1 MKNNAENKIPVGKEA
16 CMNAAR
22 RKRWVAPAMAA
33 VALIMAGMLSGCG
46 SDSVSSVVSSEDQYQ
61 QKVYVIGEI
70 KDPSSSATGSI
81 SEVRGPS
88 DAVKQVFVK
97 RKTYDGVSA
106 DAPIFIAADQVLT
119 LDDTVKKGLL
129 DTYRNGYPIILVR
142 GDETQINALLETLGR
157 ERNYRLPENF
167 PYAELFAASR
177 ETGAHFMW
185 SMYLPGVSQSDN
197 ATDTFVDSAKA
208 QLSRAEMFRDWM
220 KENGSR
226 TSKMTAFTGEATK
239 SLSKDGVS
247 ETDLTKLAQLSQSVL
262 IFTDSITGNTYQF
275 IYNMYSCHSFS
286 TMDGKSYDWFY
297 VEQVGTLNAAT
308 GYQGIQGDPASA
320 YGGEIAKYYAGSYA
334 MSNSMMSQGLV
345 KSDQSV
351 VLEAHSPETNNT
363 KTSTKSGFS
372 FDIGG
377 DVGFKAGA
385 GISAEG
391 GSGSADIN
399 GALKTGVS
407 ISNEKSVDTY
417 DCTVQ
422 NRCASSGYTDDAQ
435 WLYTFDRATQYG
447 WYASWCR
454 LNSPVKLS
462 ISTFQPVNKWIWR
475 FSPNVR
481 EGKKSYRNNFA
492 AALIVELITTRSGT
506 ALFWAPIT
514 GPYHDVTSTT
524 FNGSVP
530 LDYPPLIVAPS
541 LNANFSAAGQVQYM
555 DAHVSSDWFA
565 SSNQSWCQTV
575 PTTGKGNNSQI
586 SVTVSP
592 NTTGKERKAT
602 VTFTTSD
609 GKGKDTMTVT
619 QSQY

>member
-1 MKNNAENKIPVGKEA
+1 MK
-16 CMNAAR
+16 AA
-22 RKRWVAPAMAA
+22 KYTRWVPSALAAAAMITAC
-33 VALIMAGMLSGCG
+33 LLSGCG
-46 SDSVSSVVSSEDQYQ
+46 SGGSDAPVALVSQEDQYQ

-81 SEVRGPS
+81 SEVRGPA

-97 RKTYDGVSA
+97 RMAYDGVSA

-119 LDDTVKKGLL
+119 LGDTVKQGLL

-142 GDETQINALLETLGR
+142 GDEAQINTLLEILGR

-167 PYAELFAASR
+167 SYAELFAVSR

-185 SMYLPGVSQSDN
+185 SMYPPGVSQSEN
-197 ATDTFVDSAKA
+197 ATDTYADNANA
-208 QLSRAEMFRDWM
+208 QLGRAELFRDWM
-220 KENGSR
+220 KESGSR
-226 TSKMTAFTGEATK
+226 TSKMASFTEEATK

-247 ETDLTKLAQLSQSVL
+247 ETDLTKLAQLAQSVL

-286 TMDGKSYDWFY
+286 AMDGKSYDWFY

-308 GYQGIQGDPASA
+308 GYQGIQVDPGSA
-320 YGGEIAKYYAGSYA
+320 KFAEIAKYYAGSYA
-334 MSNSMMSQGLV
+334 MSNSMMSQGGN

-363 KTSTKSGFS
+363 KTTTKSGLS
-372 FDIGG
+372 FNIGG

-385 GISAEG
+385 GTAQG
-391 GSGSADIN
+391 GSASADVN
-399 GALKTGVS
+399 GALKTGVT
-407 ISNEKSVDTY
+407 INNEKTVDTY
-417 DCTVQ
+417 DCTVL
-422 NRCASSGYTDDAQ
+422 NRCMSSGYTDDAQ
-435 WLYTFDRATQYG
+435 WLYTMDRATQYG
-447 WYASWCR
+447 WYASYCR

-475 FSPNVR
+475 FSPDVR
-481 EGKKSYRNNFA
+481 EGKKSYQKNFTA
-492 AALIVELITTRSGT
+492 TLDVELITTRSGE

-514 GPYHDVTSTT
+514 GPFHDVTTANFT
-524 FNGSVP
+524 GSVP

-541 LNANFSAAGQVQYM
+541 LNVNFNAEGQVQYM
-555 DAHVSSDWFA
+555 DAHVSSDWSA
-565 SSNQSWCQTV
+565 SSNQTWCQAV
-575 PTTGKGNNSQI
+575 PTTGKGNNTQI
-586 SVTVSP
+586 SITVSP

-602 VTFTTSD
+602 VTFTTND